1 MPTIESFFLAD
12 ADGGGTPSPEE
23 GDVVLSASA
32 GSDLF
37 VEPGTGRREASASVL
52 TRRVDDRAFQFAAR
66 VRPDLRATFDAGAL
80 LVRCDADHWG
90 KLCLEQATSGAP
102 TAVSVVTR
110 HVSDDANGWVLPG
123 PDAWLRISRNDEAFA
138 FHVSADG
145 RSWDLLR
152 VFSLPAPGAVE
163 VGLVAQAPVGDG
175 CTVKFSDVTYLPES
189 LKDPRSGA

>member
-1 MPTIESFFLAD
+1 MPVTESLFLAD
-12 ADGGGTPSPEE
+12 DGGVGAPSPE
-23 GDVVLSASA
+23 GDVVLSAGP

-52 TRRVDDRAFQFAAR
+52 TRRVDDRAFQFSAR

-110 HVSDDANGWVLPG
+110 HVSDDANGWALPG
-123 PDAWLRISRNDEAFA
+123 PDAWLRISRHDEAFA
-138 FHVSADG
+138 FHVSTDG
-145 RSWDLLR
+145 QLWNLLR
-152 VFSLPAPGAVE
+152 VFSLPAPSVVE

-175 CTVKFSDVTYLPES
+175 CTVTFSDLKYVPEP
-189 LKDPRSGA
+189 LEDPRSGV